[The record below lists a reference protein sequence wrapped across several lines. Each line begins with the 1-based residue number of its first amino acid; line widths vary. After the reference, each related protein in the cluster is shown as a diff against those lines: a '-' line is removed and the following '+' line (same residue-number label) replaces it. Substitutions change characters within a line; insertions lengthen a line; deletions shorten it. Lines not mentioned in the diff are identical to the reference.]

1 MVVVVVR
8 SLSVSLLVS
17 KSKKKKKKTYV
28 GLETRRLSS
37 PCLAPAAATAT
48 AVFLCGLTHRGGLGD
63 VEVVAAGTGWLSDA
77 SR

>member
-8 SLSVSLLVS
+8 SLSVSLFVS
-17 KSKKKKKKTYV
+17 KSKKKKRKKTYV
-28 GLETRRLSS
+28 GSPLE

-63 VEVVAAGTGWLSDA
+63 VEVVAVGTGWLLDA
-77 SR
+77 LR